1 MRILCVAD
9 IHGHAEPLQQVLAF
23 GKAQG
28 CTVVLAAGD
37 LCFPGPQPLETWK
50 LLMGVRAHCVQGV
63 SDLAIATLDPDDLP
77 TPDAEH
83 EERVQRLRDTQRE
96 LGEVIL
102 ARLDRLPTTFR
113 MTLEDGGELLLVHG
127 SPSDPTASI
136 THDMSDDEVLAMLG
150 DEAADLVVCGGGHVP
165 FERFVEPTRI
175 VSVGSVGES
184 PTPNVAHAAIL
195 DTSSAGI
202 QVRIVQLVLG
212 GDGAGDPTEGP

>member
-77 TPDAEH
+77 TPDEEH
-83 EERVQRLRDTQRE
+83 EQRVQRLRDTQRE

-102 ARLDRLPTTFR
+102 ARLERLPTTFR

-212 GDGAGDPTEGP
+212 GDGTGDPNEGP